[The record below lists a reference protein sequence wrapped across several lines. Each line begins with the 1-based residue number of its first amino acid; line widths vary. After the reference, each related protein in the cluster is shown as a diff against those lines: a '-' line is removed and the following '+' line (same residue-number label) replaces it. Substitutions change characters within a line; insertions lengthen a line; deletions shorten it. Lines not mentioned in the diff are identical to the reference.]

1 VSWTY
6 TPIGTSAGDVWGAAN
21 NSQLST
27 LFGAVNELDAGAGM
41 VRVPWAS
48 GDRTSAIQTALNA
61 AQTAGGG
68 LVRLGPGNHSIS
80 AYLDVPPNVKLAG
93 DSDRSTT
100 ITQTASNTPVVRL
113 ATGGNALSD
122 LRITYSAAQS
132 GTSAVAVELHNAF
145 ICRLERLHIS
155 NCYTGIGLA
164 KGRGDTYLASC
175 TVQDIEIY
183 AYSGYA
189 LDLAAINN
197 TSTGSYFA
205 NVYSHN
211 NPSAGVRNLAV
222 AGVRLANMS
231 DSVVAVLNIEH
242 SRHQDSSL
250 IMSSCEGVNIIGL
263 HLEGLEPITN
273 FNALVGLY
281 GSNTS
286 VFLANTTV
294 VGCFLTSTNIP
305 NSIGIFKM
313 DNGVRL
319 AAHGVKQRS
328 CTVSTPAFP
337 ILYGGADLTT
347 ALVWMWDV
355 STTQTTATLAG
366 STTNPYKWW
375 NDRAPTLK
383 IGTGSGTPGT
393 LTNNAGALVWTSP
406 AGTVTTI
413 APA

>member
-1 VSWTY
+1 MSWTY
-6 TPIGTSAGDVWGAAN
+6 TPVGTSAGDVWGAAN

-80 AYLDVPPNVKLAG
+80 AYLDVPPNVKLSG

-100 ITQTASNTPVVRL
+100 ITQTASNTPVIRL

-122 LRITYSAAQS
+122 LRITYSTAQS

-164 KGRGDTYLASC
+164 KGRGNTYLASC
-175 TVQDIEIY
+175 TVQDIEVVI
-183 AYSGYA
+183 YSGWA
-189 LDLAAINN
+189 LDLVAISN

-205 NVYSHN
+205 NIYTHN

-222 AGVRLANMS
+222 GGIRLQNMS
-231 DSVVAVLNIEH
+231 DSVLSVINIEH
-242 SRHQDSSL
+242 SRHQDSSVVL
-250 IMSSCEGVNIIGL
+250 STCEGVSFLGL
-263 HLEGLEPITN
+263 HMEGLEPVTN
-273 FNALVGLY
+273 FSGLVGLY
-281 GSNTS
+281 GASTS
-286 VFLANTTV
+286 VFMANTTL
-294 VGCFLTSTNIP
+294 VGSFLTSANIA
-305 NSIGIFKM
+305 NSIGLFKI
-313 DNGVRL
+313 DNGARL

-337 ILYGGADLTT
+337 IVYGGADLTT
-347 ALVWMWDV
+347 AHVWMWDV

-366 STTNPYKWW
+366 STTNPYRWF
-375 NDRAPTLK
+375 NDRAPSLR
-383 IGTGSGTPGT
+383 IGTGTGAAGA
-393 LTNNAGALVWTSP
+393 LTSSAGALVWTSP

-413 APA
+413 APN